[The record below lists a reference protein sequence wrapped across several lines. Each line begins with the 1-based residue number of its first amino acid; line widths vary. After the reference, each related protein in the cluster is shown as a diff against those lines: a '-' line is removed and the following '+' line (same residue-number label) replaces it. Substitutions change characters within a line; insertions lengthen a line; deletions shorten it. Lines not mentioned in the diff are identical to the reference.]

1 MVPTPS
7 GPTARWNFVVA
18 IMASVAVGA
27 MFITAFER
35 LLRGEFL
42 VMSLMLMAMVV
53 LVALVIVN
61 AKAVLK
67 RIS

>member
-1 MVPTPS
+1 MVPTPL
-7 GPTARWNFVVA
+7 GATTQWNLVVT

-35 LLRGEFL
+35 LLRGDFL
-42 VMSLMLMAMVV
+42 VMSVMLMVMVV
-53 LVALVIVN
+53 VVAVIIVN